1 MTQVDE
7 FSNISSVGQALQ
19 GLLDT
24 PEATAKMSLGR
35 RAARA
40 WHRLC
45 GPVERE
51 HTCGIYIRKPRR
63 AGEAPI
69 LGIYVDTAPRAADF
83 RANREVYLAR
93 LAMEGF
99 EFSDIRFE
107 KTRRPPK
114 KKDVPARKAAPAP
127 APALP
132 ELTDEERARV
142 RAAVASQPESIRE
155 KAYKAMSASLR
166 RQKYESSKNDR

>member
-35 RAARA
+35 RVARA

-114 KKDVPARKAAPAP
+114 KKDAPARKAGPAP
-127 APALP
+127 APELP

-142 RAAVASQPESIRE
+142 REAVASQPEAIRE

>member
-1 MTQVDE
+1 MTKVDE
-7 FSNISSVGQALQ
+7 FAGIESVGQALQ

-35 RAARA
+35 RVARA

-63 AGEAPI
+63 PGEAPI
-69 LGIYVDTAPRAADF
+69 LGVYVDTAPRAADF

-93 LAMEGF
+93 LSMEGF

-107 KTRRPPK
+107 KTRRPVAK
-114 KKDVPARKAAPAP
+114 KEAPAKKPGPAP
-127 APALP
+127 APELP
-132 ELTDEERARV
+132 ELTPEEERTV
-142 RAAVASQPESIRE
+142 REAVSGQPESIRE

-166 RQKYESSKNDR
+166 RQKYESSRNGR